1 MAVSGGVAVVEG
13 WPLVEVRLN
22 KVIAEENVSVSWKLG
37 RVSLFLKKKKKC
49 YCRVFVLYKGG
60 KPSEENS
67 RMQADDKR
75 RLSF

>member
-1 MAVSGGVAVVEG
+1 MEG

-22 KVIAEENVSVSWKLG
+22 KVIAEENVSVSWELG
-37 RVSLFLKKKKKC
+37 RVSLFFKKIIC
-49 YCRVFVLYKGG
+49 YFRVFVLYKGG
-60 KPSEENS
+60 KPFEENS